1 MSNQTDEKDNG
12 KRKYSVPAVEVAFR
26 ILTLLSRKKFSQ
38 SNLTEIANALSLQP
52 TTCFRVLQQ
61 LREDAIVHYDKRT
74 KQYSL
79 GPYLVVLGERAKEN
93 SLDIAIILPYL
104 EELSERT
111 GLTSVLVN
119 RIGNT
124 RTTFVAKNEGE
135 DFGLNVSVGRHFSI
149 VDGAY
154 GKCMLA
160 YMEEEESNELLQE
173 VQHTRSLSDDE
184 MNRLKADLPVIR
196 DHGYATNYG
205 ETINGVF
212 GVAAP
217 IFNMDDNVD
226 MTINLLGMTAQ
237 YDEDE
242 LIPKGE
248 LLKETAERI
257 NAKIKGQGNNLY
269 V

>member
-1 MSNQTDEKDNG
+1 MSKTNETEKG
-12 KRKYSVPAVEVAFR
+12 KRKYSVPAVEIAFR

-38 SNLTEIANALSLQP
+38 SNLTEIANALELQP
-52 TTCFRVLQQ
+52 TTCYRVLQQ
-61 LREDAIVHYDKRT
+61 LREHSVVHYNKRS

-93 SLDIAIILPYL
+93 SLDITIILPYL

-119 RIGNT
+119 RIGKT
-124 RTTFVAKNEGE
+124 RTTIVAKSEGG
-135 DFGLNVSVGRHFSI
+135 DFGVNVSVGRHFSI

-154 GKCMLA
+154 GKCLLA
-160 YMEEEESNELLQE
+160 YMEEEASNELLQE
-173 VQHTRSLSDDE
+173 VKEQRPLSDQEIDQ
-184 MNRLKADLPVIR
+184 LKADFPVIR
-196 DHGYATNYG
+196 DYGYATNFG
-205 ETINGVF
+205 ESINGIF

-226 MTINLLGMTAQ
+226 MTINLFGMTAQ
-237 YDEDE
+237 YDEHE

-248 LLKETAERI
+248 LLKDAADRI
-257 NAKIKGQGNNLY
+257 SAKIKGQENNLF